1 MVRSNSLKK
10 SFVIFCAPPFV
21 FFCVKIKHSVP
32 LTAYQKK
39 MGEKITIYHNN
50 MCSKSREAMCL
61 LEQEG
66 AEIEVVEY
74 LKNVPKKKDLK
85 YLLKKLGIKAH
96 DLMRKGEQEYT
107 DHVKGKTLTETEMVG
122 LLVKY
127 PKLIERPII
136 VKGNKA
142 IIGRPPSLVVDF
154 VG

>member
-1 MVRSNSLKK
+1 M
-10 SFVIFCAPPFV
+10 
-21 FFCVKIKHSVP
+21 
-32 LTAYQKK
+32 AYKKK

-50 MCSKSREAMCL
+50 MCSKSREAMCF

-74 LKNVPKKKDLK
+74 LKNVPNKKDLK
-85 YLLKKLGIKAH
+85 DLLKKLGIKAH

-107 DHVKGKTLTETEMVG
+107 DHVKSKTLTETELVG

-136 VKGNKA
+136 IKGNKA

-154 VG
+154 VGWIQLAL